1 MAIFTNRATLIYGGL
16 VQNSNTVTGEI
27 VEVLGLTKD
36 ALNTTYTAG
45 EDITYTVSVTN
56 TGTAP
61 YTGLTLVDD
70 LGAYPFGTE
79 TLYPLAYDEGT
90 IRYYVNGTL
99 QPTPTVTATQPLTVT
114 GINAPAGGN
123 ALILYSATVRGTAP
137 LSVGGQITNTATLLG
152 GCEPIVA
159 TETVTARETADLRI
173 TKGLCPASVAC
184 NGTVTYTLT
193 IENYGNIPVIATDNA
208 VVTDT
213 FDPILTGLTAA
224 FNGVPLT
231 EGTQYVY
238 NQATGVFTTL
248 GGTVTVPAATYTQD
262 PVTGEITV
270 TPGISVLEI
279 SGTV

>member
-27 VEVLGLTKD
+27 VEALGLTKD
-36 ALNTTYTAG
+36 ALTETYTVG
-45 EDITYTVSVTN
+45 SDITYVLSLTN

-61 YTGLTLVDD
+61 YTGITLVDD
-70 LGAYPFGTE
+70 LGAYPFGTGM
-79 TLYPLAYDEGT
+79 LYPLDYEEGT

-99 QPTPTVTATQPLTVT
+99 QPAPTVTATQPLTVT
-114 GINAPAGGN
+114 GINVPAGGN
-123 ALILYSATVRGTAP
+123 ALILYSATVTGAAP
-137 LSVGGQITNTATLLG
+137 LDAEGEITNTATLLG
-152 GCEPIVA
+152 GCQLITA
-159 TETVTARETADLRI
+159 TETVTAREEADLRI
-173 TKGLCPASVAC
+173 TKGLFPASVAC
-184 NGTVTYTLT
+184 NGTLTYTLT
-193 IENYGNIPVIATDNA
+193 IENYGNTPVVATDNA

-213 FDPILTGLTAA
+213 FDPILSNLTVT

-262 PVTGEITV
+262 PITGEITV

>member
-16 VQNSNTVTGEI
+16 VQNSNTVVGEI

-36 ALNTTYTAG
+36 ALQESYTVG
-45 EDITYTVSVTN
+45 EDITYAVSLTN

-61 YTGLTLVDD
+61 YEGLTLVDD
-70 LGAYPFGTE
+70 LGAYPFGAE

-90 IRYYVNGTL
+90 VRYYVNGTL
-99 QPTPTVTATQPLTVT
+99 QPAPTVTATQPLTVT
-114 GINAPAGGN
+114 GINVPAGGN
-123 ALILYSATVRGTAP
+123 ALILYSATVTGTAP
-137 LSVGGQITNTATLLG
+137 LQTGGEITNTVTLLG
-152 GCEPIVA
+152 GCQPISA
-159 TETVTARETADLRI
+159 TETVTAREEADLRI
-173 TKGLCPASVAC
+173 TKGLCPASVTC

-208 VVTDT
+208 IVTDT

-248 GGTVTVPAATYTQD
+248 GGAITVPAATYTQD

-270 TPGISVLEI
+270 TPGVSTLTI

>member
-27 VEVLGLTKD
+27 VEALGLTKN
-36 ALNTTYTAG
+36 ALQETYTTG
-45 EDITYTVSVTN
+45 EDITYALSLTN
-56 TGTAP
+56 TGATP

-70 LGAYPFGTE
+70 LGAYSFGTKI
-79 TLYPLAYDEGT
+79 LYPLDYDEGT

-99 QPTPTVTATQPLTVT
+99 QPVPTVTATQPLTVT
-114 GINAPAGGN
+114 GINVPAGGN
-123 ALILYSATVRGTAP
+123 ALILYSATVTNTAP
-137 LSVGGQITNTATLLG
+137 LQTGGEVTNTATLLG
-152 GCEPIVA
+152 GCEPITA
-159 TETVTARETADLRI
+159 SETVTAREEADLRI
-173 TKGLCPASVAC
+173 TKGLFPASVTC

-193 IENYGNIPVIATDNA
+193 IENYGNTPVVATDNA

-213 FDPILTGLTAA
+213 FDPILTGLTAT

-238 NQATGVFTTL
+238 NQTTGVFTTL
-248 GGTVTVPAATYTQD
+248 GGTITVPAATYTQD
-262 PVTGEITV
+262 PVTGEVTV
-270 TPGISVLEI
+270 TPGVSVLEI